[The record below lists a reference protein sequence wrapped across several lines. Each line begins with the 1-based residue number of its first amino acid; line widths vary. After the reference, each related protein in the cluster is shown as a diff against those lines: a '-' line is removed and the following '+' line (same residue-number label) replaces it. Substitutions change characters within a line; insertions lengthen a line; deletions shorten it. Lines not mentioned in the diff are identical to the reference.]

1 MKLIYHCR
9 QLILSLL
16 LCTVFAAPS
25 KAFSILAHEAI
36 IDASWTD
43 QIKPILLKRYPQT
56 SDAELQTAQSYAY
69 GGSLVADMGYMPFG
83 CPYFTNLLHYVRSG
97 DFITALLHESHSLN
111 EYAFALGA
119 LSHYMA
125 DKYGHEM
132 ATNLSVALAYP
143 ELKKKFGDVVTYDD
157 DHVSHSRMEFAFDV
171 IQTVKGNYASIAYH
185 HLIGFN
191 IATPVLKR
199 AFQETYGQGLDAVFP
214 DFESAITTFRWG
226 VSEFF
231 PELAR
236 TAWRSDKA
244 GIKLSNQAITRK
256 TFAYHMPKSAFN
268 KQFGTGYAHA
278 GFAARLLVH
287 VINSLPKIGPFKTM
301 KFKYPGTACEQ
312 LYLSSMDSILHN
324 YGAALRLAGN
334 NNLTLPNI
342 DFDTGKASAFSE
354 YALADKTYDDWLLK
368 LKDDH
373 SSHLDSSVQQ
383 NILSFY
389 YQASP
394 VNVAVLNNSK
404 NNPPKP
410 SVAKVLAANK

>member
-1 MKLIYHCR
+1 M
-9 QLILSLL
+9 
-16 LCTVFAAPS
+16 VFAAPS

-36 IDASWTD
+36 IDAGWTGNI
-43 QIKPILLKRYPQT
+43 QPELVKRYPQA
-56 SDAELQTAQSYAY
+56 SVQDLQIAQSYAY

-97 DFITALLHESHSLN
+97 DFIMALLHESHSLN

-125 DKYGHEM
+125 DKYGHEL
-132 ATNLSVALAYP
+132 ATNLSVAMAYP
-143 ELKKKFGDVVTYDD
+143 ELKEKFGDVVTYDD

-191 IATPVLKR
+191 MATPVLKR
-199 AFQETYGQGLDAVFP
+199 AFLETYGQQLDSVFP
-214 DFESAITTFRWG
+214 NFESAITTFRWG

-244 GIKLSNQAITRK
+244 GIKLSNKAITRK
-256 TFAYHMPKSAFN
+256 TFAYQMPRSAFV
-268 KQFGTGYAHA
+268 KQFGEGYTHT
-278 GFAARLLVH
+278 GFAARMLVH
-287 VINSLPKIGPFKTM
+287 LIHGLPKVGLFKTM

-324 YGAALRLAGN
+324 YGTALQLAGN
-334 NNLTLPNI
+334 NHLKLPNI
-342 DFDTGKASAFSE
+342 DFDTGKASAFNE

-368 LKDDH
+368 LKNDH
-373 SSHLDSSVQQ
+373 SSHLDTFVQQ

-389 YQASP
+389 YKASP
-394 VNVAVLNNSK
+394 INLAGIRDIA
-404 NNPPKP
+404 PKP
-410 SVAKVLAANK
+410 ATVKVLAAN